1 MLRNFAANITG
12 NRPGKHCAGRFLK
25 QYSNDLIC
33 FHTTSIDGARVRADS
48 AYKYMLYFELLAQ
61 KVHEYDTQA
70 ENIYNMDEKGFLI
83 GNLTKGK
90 QIFSKQRYER
100 DGHGSHVDQRFIE
113 YCSENKIFLMTHQL
127 I

>member
-1 MLRNFAANITG
+1 
-12 NRPGKHCAGRFLK
+12 
-25 QYSNDLIC
+25 
-33 FHTTSIDGARVRADS
+33 
-48 AYKYMLYFELLAQ
+48 MLYFELLAQ

-100 DGHGSHVDQRFIE
+100 DGHGSDADQRVIE
-113 YCSENKIFLMTHQL
+113 YCSENKILMTHQL
-127 I
+127 IQRILCSRLTFLSLVLYLWRTAN